1 MISNTF
7 CCGLYGFSDAEEYLS
22 YYEKIKDDKNIYVSH
37 VIHSMLLDS
46 KHFELQECRDFI
58 DWGTLQDWNKYRDSY
73 RTIFC
78 DIDGVVVESACNYL
92 KPYLGSTDALRD
104 NVDALNE
111 LHKTGRVALI
121 MTTARAEK
129 YRQVTID
136 QLERAGLVYDKLI
149 MGLPHARRTVIN
161 DFAAS
166 NIYPSCTA
174 INLHRD
180 TETLREFL

>member
-1 MISNTF
+1 MP
-7 CCGLYGFSDAEEYLS
+7 GVLS
-22 YYEKIKDDKNIYVSH
+22 
-37 VIHSMLLDS
+37 
-46 KHFELQECRDFI
+46 
-58 DWGTLQDWNKYRDSY
+58 
-73 RTIFC
+73 
-78 DIDGVVVESACNYL
+78 
-92 KPYLGSTDALRD
+92 
-104 NVDALNE
+104 
-111 LHKTGRVALI
+111 KTGRVALI